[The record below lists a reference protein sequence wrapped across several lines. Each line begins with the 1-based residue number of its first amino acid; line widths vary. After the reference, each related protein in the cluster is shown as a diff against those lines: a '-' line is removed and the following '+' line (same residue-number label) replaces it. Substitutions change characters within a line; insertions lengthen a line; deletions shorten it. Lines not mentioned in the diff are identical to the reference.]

1 MTTEAQSTPPATP
14 PTPSPESEFD
24 PDSYRMTMG
33 EHLEELRR
41 RLIIALAGMAVAAL
55 GCFYFGEDVFT
66 IFCRP
71 LIQQL
76 QKQNLNP
83 QIFYSELGEPFMVYI
98 KVSLVCAA
106 VLSAPWMLYQ
116 IWQFVAAGLYPH
128 ERKYITK
135 YVPLSIALLIAG
147 MIFVYF
153 IVLPWTIG
161 FFLAFG
167 NGIQLSNTTASH
179 IATTVPTLPI
189 APILNGDPP
198 HPTPGQF
205 WFNELDGRLKFF
217 LKDGDQRVILFGP
230 SNLLSPHVS
239 LPEYIDL
246 VLTTLLTF
254 GLCFQLPLVVLTLT
268 KIGIVNVD
276 MLKKSRRYVYFGLS
290 ILAATMTPGDVVTA
304 MLALMAPLILL
315 YELGIFLSAWN
326 APEAD
331 ASVE

>member
-1 MTTEAQSTPPATP
+1 
-14 PTPSPESEFD
+14 
-24 PDSYRMTMG
+24 MTMG

-55 GCFYFGEDVFT
+55 VCFYFGEQVFT

-71 LIQQL
+71 LIHEL
-76 QKQNLNP
+76 QAKHLNP

-106 VLSAPWMLYQ
+106 VLAAPWMLYQ

-135 YVPLSIALLIAG
+135 YIPLSITLLIAG
-147 MIFVYF
+147 MIFVYL

-167 NGIQLSNTTASH
+167 DGIKLPSETTTH
-179 IATTVPTLPI
+179 VIDKYDPLPV
-189 APILNGDPP
+189 APMLAGDPS
-198 HPTPGQF
+198 HPTKGQF
-205 WFNELDGRLKFF
+205 WFNTEEGRLKIF
-217 LKDGDQRVILFGP
+217 LNQTDVRVIPFGP

-254 GLCFQLPLVVLTLT
+254 GLCFQLPLVVLTLA
-268 KIGIVNVD
+268 KIGIVKVE
-276 MLKKSRRYVYFGLS
+276 MLKKGRRYVYFGLS
-290 ILAATMTPGDVVTA
+290 VLAATMTPGDVVTA

-315 YELGIFLSAWN
+315 YELGILLAVWN
-326 APEAD
+326 VPKSVSEAETETD
-331 ASVE
+331 EA